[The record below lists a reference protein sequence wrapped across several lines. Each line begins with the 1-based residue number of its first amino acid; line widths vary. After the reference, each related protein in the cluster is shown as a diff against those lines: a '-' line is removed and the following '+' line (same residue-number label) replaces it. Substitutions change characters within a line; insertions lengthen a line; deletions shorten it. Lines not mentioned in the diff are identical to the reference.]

1 MKKQTIAFV
10 KDDGESLRVIDA
22 EMFKEF
28 LRDFGAGAKL
38 KLTIEHYHPIRSNKQ
53 NSVLHWYC
61 ASLSEECGMQ
71 VDDFKMMMKMKFLK
85 RVALNKDG
93 EEMADE
99 NGEVLTY
106 IPSTASLDKAEMG
119 VFIEQIRLFGIEMLN
134 YVLPEPD
141 ENYKLKLEE
150 RN

>member
-10 KDDGESLRVIDA
+10 KDDAESIRVIDA
-22 EMFKEF
+22 GMFKEF

-38 KLTIEHYHPIRSNKQ
+38 KLTIEHYHYKRSNKQ

-61 ASLSEECGMQ
+61 QDLSEECGMQ

-99 NGEVLTY
+99 NGELLTY
-106 IPSTASLDKAEMG
+106 IPSTAILDKAEMG
-119 VFIEQIRLFGIEMLN
+119 IFIEQIRLFGIEMLG

-141 ENYKLKLEE
+141 ENYKLKLP
-150 RN
+150 N